1 MKKQTQAIHV
11 PFKRRD
17 AYDALSMPVYHAVAY
32 ESDNAQTMSDAFCG
46 RIDAPDYSR
55 VENPT
60 VTHFED
66 RVKAL
71 TGAKNVVAL
80 NSGMAAISNAMMAL
94 AAQGKNIVTSKHL
107 FGNTFSLLTGTLKR
121 FGVEARVCDLTDV
134 KRWKAT

>member
-17 AYDALSMPVYHAVAY
+17 AYDALSMPVYNAVAY
-32 ESDNAQTMSDAFCG
+32 EFDDAQTMSDAFCG

-60 VTHFED
+60 VTNFEL

-71 TGAKNVVAL
+71 TDASAVVAV
-80 NSGMAAISNAMMAL
+80 NSGMAAISNTMLAL
-94 AAQGKNIVTSKHL
+94 TAQDKNVVTSRHL
-107 FGNTFSLLTGTLKR
+107 FGNSYSLLTSSLSR
-121 FGVEARVCDLTDV
+121 FGVTD
-134 KRWKAT
+134 KAL